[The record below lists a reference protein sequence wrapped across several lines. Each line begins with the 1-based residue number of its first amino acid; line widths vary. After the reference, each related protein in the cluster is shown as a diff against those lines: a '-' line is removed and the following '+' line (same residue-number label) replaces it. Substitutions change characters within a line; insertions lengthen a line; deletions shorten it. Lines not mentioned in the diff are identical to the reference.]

1 MHAPLWDLNLF
12 FLSKWIFWIQNQGI
26 SSVPPQKSQWLH
38 GHALQKHIQRHV
50 LIESTQLHVKHT
62 ETRRVCEVRPGL
74 ILYYT
79 NPTNNWHDVSLVYE
93 WIIIKIPGKQ
103 QASKYMFTILCFFLS
118 YTGQTRS
125 KEALWFILPKPR
137 FSDPKMMFWFERE
150 KETRK
155 EEKPGSRSKST
166 ASKKQFTL
174 HAGMVDPE
182 AKPIGVAID
191 WCEIVDIE
199 INRNFAGLLLLGHQY
214 HPTQHFLS
222 ILLLNLHRLDT

>member
-62 ETRRVCEVRPGL
+62 ETRHVCEVRPGL

-103 QASKYMFTILCFFLS
+103 QASKYMFTILCFFLKLHRPNPKNRS
-118 YTGQTRS
+118 SVIHPSKTEIFRS
-125 KEALWFILPKPR
+125 KNDVLIWKR
-137 FSDPKMMFWFERE
+137 KRNQDRR
-150 KETRK
+150 ETRK
-155 EEKPGSRSKST
+155 
-166 ASKKQFTL
+166 Q
-174 HAGMVDPE
+174 
-182 AKPIGVAID
+182 I
-191 WCEIVDIE
+191 
-199 INRNFAGLLLLGHQY
+199 
-214 HPTQHFLS
+214 
-222 ILLLNLHRLDT
+222 